1 MISARAVWITQ
12 PGDPEVLTLREV
24 EVREPGYGEVAV
36 DVAAAGLNRADLL
49 QRRGVYGPPAGFSAE
64 IPGLEFAGTVSRL
77 GPGAT
82 RFEVGDRVMGVVA
95 GGAMCTAVVAHERE
109 LVRVPRSM
117 SLVDAA
123 AIPEAFFTAYDAMVL
138 QGGLSVGEVAL
149 VHAAASG
156 VGTAAMQIAR
166 AVGATPLGTVRTP
179 AKQKRLQDM
188 GFDVIL
194 AEGDAFAEAV
204 RRHTE
209 GRGAEL
215 CLDGVGG
222 PYIPESIRAL
232 ALRGRIVAIG
242 TVGGVLSELPLALL
256 LRQRA
261 TLIGSVLRSRP
272 LEEKIALAQRFSRA
286 LLPRF
291 VDRALRPVVDATM
304 PMRDIVEA
312 HRRMERNETF
322 GKLVLTWQPESP
334 TPESN

>member
-1 MISARAVWITQ
+1 MIDARAVWITQ
-12 PGDPEVLTLREV
+12 PGDPEVLELREV
-24 EVREPGYGEVAV
+24 QVREPAYGEVAV
-36 DVAAAGLNRADLL
+36 EVAAAGLNRADLL
-49 QRRGVYGPPAGFSAE
+49 QRRGVYGPPAGFSVE

-77 GPGAT
+77 GPGAS

-95 GGAMCTAVVAHERE
+95 GGAMCTTVVAHERE

-179 AKQKRLQDM
+179 SKQKRLQDM
-188 GFDVIL
+188 GYDVIL
-194 AEGDAFAEAV
+194 AEGDVFAEAV

-222 PYIPESIRAL
+222 PYITESIRAL
-232 ALRGRIVAIG
+232 ALRGRLVAIG
-242 TVGGVLSELPLALL
+242 TVGGVMSELPLALL

-261 TLIGSVLRSRP
+261 TLIGTVLRARP

-291 VDRALRPVVDATM
+291 VDRALRPVVDAVM
-304 PMRDIVEA
+304 PMRDIVQA
-312 HRRMERNETF
+312 HRLMERNETF
-322 GKLVLTWQPESP
+322 GKLVLTWQPDSP